1 MADTTVVTSAQVEA
15 WLRAAAGELNA
26 HADELTALDSAI
38 GDADHGTNMARGF
51 AAVVDKLD
59 ATGDDSPGI
68 QPLLKSVGM
77 TLISKVGG
85 ASGSLYGTLFLDMG
99 KAAPD
104 AAEIGVAD
112 FASVVAAGV
121 AGVVGRGHAAV
132 GDKTMIDALEPA
144 VSALTDAAASGAS
157 AADAARAAAE
167 AAAIGR
173 DSTVPLVAR
182 KGRASYLGERSAGH
196 LDPGAASATILVQ
209 TLADTLGD
217 AGGSQADDGGAA

>member
-1 MADTTVVTSAQVEA
+1 MADEITSAELET
-15 WLRAAAGELNA
+15 WLRVSAAELKA

-51 AAVVDKLD
+51 AAVLDKLD
-59 ATGDDSPGI
+59 AAGDDVPGI

-99 KAAPD
+99 KAAP
-104 AAEIGVAD
+104 AATEVSVTD
-112 FASVVAAGV
+112 FAAIVAAGV
-121 AGVVGRGHAAV
+121 AGVVGRGHAVV
-132 GDKTMIDALEPA
+132 GDKTMIDALDPA
-144 VSALTDAAASGAS
+144 VTALTDAAASGAS
-157 AADAARAAAE
+157 AADAVRAAAE

-217 AGGSQADDGGAA
+217 AGGSQAGDGGAA